1 MVSAAIEGSEVSKII
16 IRLGGFHLLMSFL
29 GAIGHIMRER
39 STSRDLCV
47 KIIRKNAQW
56 SYLRKS
62 YSSSYTNSPYFGN
75 NNKIKEVE
83 MNDIMDADLIRNI

>member
-1 MVSAAIEGSEVSKII
+1 MVSVAIEGSEVSKII
-16 IRLGGFHLLMSFL
+16 IRLGGFHL
-29 GAIGHIMRER
+29 GAIGHIMHER